1 MISKNIEKALQ
12 QQIAVEGYSSA
23 VYLSMASWMDAE
35 GFEGSAAFFYKQSDE
50 ERMHMLK
57 ILHFINDNDG
67 HAIVPAIEAPPKSFK
82 DFHTCFKNVLDQ
94 EQKVTASI
102 HELVNTALKER
113 DHAAHNFLQW
123 YVSEQMEEEKQV
135 KSILNKL
142 KIIGKDGSGLYLLDR
157 ELGEMAANAAGG
169 EDATA

>member
-82 DFHTCFKNVLDQ
+82 DFHTFFKNVLDQ

-169 EDATA
+169 EEATA

>member
-1 MISKNIEKALQ
+1 MISKTIEKALQ
-12 QQIAVEGYSSA
+12 HQIALEAYSSA

-35 GFEGSAAFFYKQSDE
+35 GFEGAAAFFYKQSDE

-57 ILHFINDNDG
+57 IFHFINDNDG
-67 HAIVPAIEAPPKSFK
+67 HAMVPAIEAPPNSFK
-82 DFHTCFKNVLDQ
+82 DFHTCFKNVLEQ
-94 EQKVTASI
+94 EQKVTQSI
-102 HELVNTALKER
+102 HELVNVSLKER
-113 DHAAHNFLQW
+113 DHAANNFLQW

-157 ELGEMAANAAGG
+157 ELGQMAAAAPDG
-169 EDATA
+169 EEAGA

>member
-1 MISKNIEKALQ
+1 
-12 QQIAVEGYSSA
+12 
-23 VYLSMASWMDAE
+23 
-35 GFEGSAAFFYKQSDE
+35 
-50 ERMHMLK
+50 
-57 ILHFINDNDG
+57 
-67 HAIVPAIEAPPKSFK
+67 
-82 DFHTCFKNVLDQ
+82 
-94 EQKVTASI
+94 
-102 HELVNTALKER
+102 VNTALKER

-169 EDATA
+169 EEATA